1 MEDLKFRRHLLLV
14 LLFCSLINI
23 GYSQDSIEKK
33 QDQIGWKIL
42 NRMSFQVEGSLNFY
56 KGGYQGFPN
65 VPTPNMSIRLVG
77 FERSSLGA
85 GYAIGLYGD
94 ILRYKFFTLSSGI
107 VFFAGSKTHTAV
119 RDSVALYNPYSPYSK
134 FVDWQYDIQLPIWL
148 KFMVTKNL
156 ELGIRTGIPL
166 YSFGSYSSPESS
178 SSIDYTSGHT
188 FEIDELS
195 NEISVG
201 YNLRIQNS
209 KVMLTPIILFGG
221 RFVHSIPPMNLTIGV
236 RICIE

>member
-1 MEDLKFRRHLLLV
+1 MKNRPFSLLTLLLLCV
-14 LLFCSLINI
+14 MPIYGLSQETQKEKQSI
-23 GYSQDSIEKK
+23 GN
-33 QDQIGWKIL
+33 KIQQRL
-42 NRMSFQVEGSLNFY
+42 SFQVEGSLNFY

-94 ILRYKFFTLSSGI
+94 ILRYNFFTLSSGI
-107 VFFAGSKTHTAV
+107 VFCAGSKTHTAV

-134 FVDWQYDIQLPIWL
+134 FVDWKYDIQLPIWL

-178 SSIDYTSGHT
+178 SSIEYTSGHT